1 MRRGMVVGA
10 DEGGA
15 VGERFDF
22 DFDLD
27 FLRERWAR
35 RLGIRLIRDESM
47 VGGCWVVKLGSVLFC
62 SVEMAGCVVCVSGKG
77 DREIRVLVGGGWMDG
92 VWWLMM
98 GKMGS

>member
-62 SVEMAGCVVCVSGKG
+62 SVLWRWRVVLCVYLGKG
-77 DREIRVLVGGGWMDG
+77 IGRSGYL
-92 VWWLMM
+92 
-98 GKMGS
+98 